1 MDIEDFSHRILGKE
15 LLKSIVVSASLLG
28 AEFAAYT
35 AGVYEAETT
44 YAWDRPLQSSR
55 TFFRTSSGIIQG
67 EALATLLACLTILT
81 AMVHFSDIF
90 RKNIQM
96 PNLQSKNYP
105 MNASK

>member
-67 EALATLLACLTILT
+67 ETLATLLDCLTILH

-90 RKNIQM
+90 RKKYPNAKFAVKKIIQ
-96 PNLQSKNYP
+96 
-105 MNASK
+105 